1 MNVEDCTGP
10 VGVDQ
15 LRQERR
21 GAVHLRWMRVARC
34 AGAASS
40 FRLSRRAILAAL
52 LLAPALILLPLLGS
66 LGPAQAHSYLVTS
79 TPEAG
84 STLSELPER
93 FSITTNEAMLTT
105 GGDNSGFDNS
115 GFAMHVS
122 DADGQYYGDGCMTV
136 EDASMSTPSALG
148 APGTYLVQWQVVSA
162 DGHPISDEFTFEW
175 HPSQQVTSSA
185 GAATA
190 PNCGRPPADEG
201 GAESPAGGAS
211 GSAVDT
217 EATSATGGAANL
229 SDVLWVGG
237 ILVVVAAGALVTIAA
252 LRRKTSA

>member
-1 MNVEDCTGP
+1 
-10 VGVDQ
+10 
-15 LRQERR
+15 
-21 GAVHLRWMRVARC
+21 MRVAPS
-34 AGAASS
+34 ASAADS
-40 FRLSRRAILAAL
+40 FRLSSRAILAPL

-66 LGPAQAHSYLVTS
+66 VGPAQAHSYLVTS

-105 GGDNSGFDNS
+105 GGDNSGIDNS
-115 GFAMHVS
+115 GFAMQVS
-122 DADGQYYGDGCMTV
+122 DADGLYYGDGCVTV
-136 EDASMSTPSALG
+136 DDATMSTPSALG
-148 APGTYLVQWQVVSA
+148 GPGTYLVQWQVVSA

-175 HPSQQVTSSA
+175 QPSQSATSSA

-190 PNCGRPPADEG
+190 PNCGRAPAD
-201 GAESPAGGAS
+201 A
-211 GSAVDT
+211 
-217 EATSATGGAANL
+217 GGAANL

-252 LRRKTSA
+252 FRRKASA